1 MARVSGRP
9 PPTQSLSPGPPN
21 PSPPAA
27 SNDDDTVDD
36 RQLRST
42 TSEGKGIRARRRLLP
57 SRPRPPAQYR
67 PDERPADRRD
77 PSSREGSALP
87 GEIPTT
93 PESEPS
99 TPPAGGRSWPREPMP
114 LSVASPTPLAPIP
127 IDRSPRRYRSVV
139 LTSLATGRGGRP
151 RCRVGRRT
159 SSAPATLNVNSEVLD
174 LITPL
179 AVAQS
184 IQNAARIAGK

>member
-1 MARVSGRP
+1 
-9 PPTQSLSPGPPN
+9 
-21 PSPPAA
+21 
-27 SNDDDTVDD
+27 
-36 RQLRST
+36 
-42 TSEGKGIRARRRLLP
+42 
-57 SRPRPPAQYR
+57 
-67 PDERPADRRD
+67 
-77 PSSREGSALP
+77 
-87 GEIPTT
+87 
-93 PESEPS
+93 
-99 TPPAGGRSWPREPMP
+99 MP